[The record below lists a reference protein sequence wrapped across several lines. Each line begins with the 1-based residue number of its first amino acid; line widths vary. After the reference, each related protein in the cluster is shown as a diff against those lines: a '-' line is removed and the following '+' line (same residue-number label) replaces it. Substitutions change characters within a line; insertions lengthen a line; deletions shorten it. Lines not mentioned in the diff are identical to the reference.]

1 MDNSKITRRNPGN
14 MPKPVGNYSHITKIP
29 RNAELYVTS
38 GQIGVDFSGKLPES
52 FNQQLANTFANI
64 RKVLASEQLTAGDI
78 IKVNIWATEK
88 IDWEFMYS
96 EWSQLFGGDYPAM
109 TVGYITELG
118 LPEIKIEI
126 EIWAAKV

>member
-1 MDNSKITRRNPGN
+1 MENNKITRRNPAS

-38 GQIGVDFSGKLPES
+38 GQIGVDLSGNLPED
-52 FNQQLANTFANI
+52 FHQQIANTFENI
-64 RKVLASEQLTAGDI
+64 QKVLASEQLTADSI

-88 IDWEFMYS
+88 IDWDFLYS
-96 EWSQLFGGDYPAM
+96 EWAQLFDADYPAM

-118 LPEIKIEI
+118 WPEIKIEI